1 MTEELSG
8 GIDTAYVLEKK
19 PNGSVLAELIIPVSG
34 SLFAIYYFTTIWD
47 SPWTAQVSAFFVGS
61 ILMLCSAITVLR
73 VIGKVR
79 RGEAALNFTSLIEPR
94 DYIVKRLIL
103 LGLVLTYV
111 VIIPWTGFTLTTF
124 VFLICAMALLNDR
137 KRLGLIVGISAIM
150 AIGGWLLF
158 VVAFEVRFPAGPFET
173 MMRGIM

>member
-8 GIDTAYVLEKK
+8 GIDTAEVLEKK
-19 PNGSVLAELIIPVSG
+19 PNGSALAELIIPVSG
-34 SLFAIYYFTTIWD
+34 SLFAVYYFSTIWE

-61 ILMLCSAITVLR
+61 ILILCSAITVLR

-79 RGEAALNFTSLIEPR
+79 RGESALNFTTLIEPR
-94 DYIVKRLIL
+94 NYIVKRLVL
-103 LGLVLTYV
+103 LGLVLAYI
-111 VIIPWTGFTLTTF
+111 VIISWSGFTLTTF
-124 VFLICAMALLNDR
+124 VFLVCAMALLNEG
-137 KRLGLIVGISAIM
+137 KRMGLIVGISATM

-158 VVAFEVRFPAGPFET
+158 VLAFEVRFPAGPFET

>member
-1 MTEELSG
+1 M
-8 GIDTAYVLEKK
+8 
-19 PNGSVLAELIIPVSG
+19 
-34 SLFAIYYFTTIWD
+34 
-47 SPWTAQVSAFFVGS
+47 
-61 ILMLCSAITVLR
+61 
-73 VIGKVR
+73 
-79 RGEAALNFTSLIEPR
+79 
-94 DYIVKRLIL
+94 
-103 LGLVLTYV
+103 
-111 VIIPWTGFTLTTF
+111 IIPWTGFTLTTF